1 MSAFAVGPVDVCM
14 LKPSDFGILAD
25 QMNDVER
32 IWSALMWEHGNTY
45 LAQDLL
51 GKELEKAGWITDGK
65 SVYTYLGADE
75 ADKSVLLRIR
85 YYREL
90 SWVKLTIEHNPTP
103 VEER

>member
-32 IWSALMWEHGNTY
+32 IWSALMWEHDAYGA
-45 LAQDLL
+45 LELL
-51 GKELEKAGWITDGK
+51 PKELEKAGWVIDGK

-75 ADKSVLLRIR
+75 ADKSVLIRLRTQ
-85 YYREL
+85 REL